1 MRISKLFTI
10 PEGEKVTEQ
19 KLRSVLVAS
28 VCSILLCM
36 TCLASTTW
44 AWFTVSVENTGNV
57 IVPHSPQ
64 GAVWR
69 LDGVE
74 VSPGVTLTKGENVF
88 IINHRSE
95 EDDLGWKCD
104 LYVTFSVD
112 SMAQN
117 YIKLCKENNY
127 STAVTLIVSDDS
139 GTHKVFWGVSRSAPE
154 LDTITVYDS
163 GTIEIKVEAFADDKS
178 NAEAAPPSKG
188 PPEGDGSGQNPSEE
202 TTEPAETTTPSD
214 PSEETTQPTDPA
226 DSTDPT
232 KPTDPTDPTK
242 PTDPTEPTDPT
253 TPTNPTQPT
262 EPTPTTEPTQPTT
275 APDSNESEKSEDD
288 EPSSGEA

>member
-28 VCSILLCM
+28 ICSILLCM

-57 IVPHSPQ
+57 IVPYSPQ
-64 GAVWR
+64 GAAWFSN
-69 LDGVE
+69 GVE

-88 IINHRSE
+88 IINHRSAA
-95 EDDLGWKCD
+95 DDLGRKCD

-117 YIKLCKENNY
+117 CIKLCKENNY

-139 GTHKVFWGVSRSAPE
+139 GTHKVFWGDAQYAPPP
-154 LDTITVYDS
+154 DDITVNDS
-163 GTIEIKVEAFADDKS
+163 GTVEIKVEAFADDKS

-188 PPEGDGSGQNPSEE
+188 PPEGEGSGQNPSEE

-232 KPTDPTDPTK
+232 KATDPTDPTDPTK
-242 PTDPTEPTDPT
+242 PTEPTEPEI
-253 TPTNPTQPT
+253 PTNPTQPT
-262 EPTPTTEPTQPTT
+262 EPTPTTEPTQPTV
-275 APDSNESEKSEDD
+275 APDSNESEKPAGE
-288 EPSSGEA
+288 EPSGEA